1 MDIFDIIGPVMV
13 GPSSS
18 HTAGAVRIGYVGQK
32 LLAEPVVKAQ
42 IGLYGSFGLPERGM
56 GTDRALAAG
65 LMGWE
70 PEDERIPRSLEI
82 AEQAGVELSF
92 YQADLKDAHPNTAVI
107 HMTGA
112 GGRELEVIAA
122 SIGGGRIRICEVDG
136 LTVNVCGEY
145 PTLIVHNLD

>member
-1 MDIFDIIGPVMV
+1 
-13 GPSSS
+13 
-18 HTAGAVRIGYVGQK
+18 
-32 LLAEPVVKAQ
+32 
-42 IGLYGSFGLPERGM
+42 
-56 GTDRALAAG
+56 
-65 LMGWE
+65 MGWE

-122 SIGGGRIRICEVDG
+122 SIGGGGIRICRGGRSDSKCV
-136 LTVNVCGEY
+136 GEY
-145 PTLIVHNLD
+145 PSTYRS